1 MNKTVKIIHVFG
13 AAGSGVSTLGKW
25 LSEKYDMIFLDVD
38 KYHWLDTPIPYTKYR
53 EPKERLELLKKD
65 IDKYQNVV
73 ISGAICGWG
82 DELIHR
88 LDLVIKVETP
98 TNIRIKRLKKRELEK
113 YGSRIQEGGDM
124 YKNHLRFIRWAKVY
138 DDGGL
143 NVRSN
148 RLHNHWLTKIKSKKI
163 VIDGTLSKEDMLKII
178 EKDIVG

>member
-1 MNKTVKIIHVFG
+1 MKIIHVFG

-25 LSEKYDMIFLDVD
+25 ISEKYNMTFLDVD
-38 KYHWLDTPIPYTKYR
+38 NYHWLDTPIPYTKYR
-53 EPKERLELLKKD
+53 EPKERIKLLKQD

-82 DELIHR
+82 DEIIPL

-98 TNIRIKRLKKRELEK
+98 TNIRIKRLKKREFEK

-138 DDGGL
+138 DEGGL

-148 RLHNHWLTKIKSKKI
+148 RLHNHWLTKVEKSTL
-163 VIDGTLSKEDMLKII
+163 VIDGTLNKEEMLDKIDRI
-178 EKDIVG
+178 LPVDFI